1 MPRRQH
7 VGMNPVASIRKS
19 PWPFAVGMLAG
30 LLVLVLGSV
39 GLTRSQQLLTSGQP
53 AFDTLVHWHD
63 VSHDWLLVADGH
75 ADQLIVYSAVDGRPL
90 GRLHIQRGLRDIDAM
105 ARRDGRLFVIDDDGR
120 QSELKL
126 PQLQLAA
133 ASIP

>member
-30 LLVLVLGSV
+30 LVVLVLSSV
-39 GLTRSQQLLTSGQP
+39 DLSRSQQLSTSGQP
-53 AFDTLVHWHD
+53 AFDTLVRWHD

-75 ADQLIVYSAVDGRPL
+75 ADQLSVYSAVDGRPL
-90 GRLHIQRGLRDIDAM
+90 GRLHIEHGLRDIDAL
-105 ARRDGRLFVIDDDGR
+105 AQRDGRLFVVDDDGR
-120 QSELKL
+120 LSELKL
-126 PQLQLAA
+126 PQLQLVA
-133 ASIP
+133 ASVP

>member
-19 PWPFAVGMLAG
+19 PWPLAFGMLAG

-39 GLTRSQQLLTSGQP
+39 CMTRSQQLSTSGQP
-53 AFDTLVHWHD
+53 AFNTVVHWHD
-63 VSHDWLLVADGH
+63 VSHDWLLVADGP
-75 ADQLIVYSAVDGRPL
+75 ADRLSVYSAVDGRPL
-90 GRLHIQRGLRDIDAM
+90 GQLHVQRGLRDVDAM
-105 ARRDGRLFVIDDDGR
+105 AQRDGRLFVIDDDGR
-120 QSELKL
+120 QSELEL

>member
-1 MPRRQH
+1 MPQRQH
-7 VGMNPVASIRKS
+7 VGMNPAVSIRKS
-19 PWPFAVGMLAG
+19 PWPLAVGMLAG

-53 AFDTLVHWHD
+53 TFDTLVHWHD

-75 ADQLIVYSAVDGRPL
+75 ADQLSVYSAVDGRPL
-90 GRLHIQRGLRDIDAM
+90 GSLHIQPGLRDIDAL
-105 ARRDGRLFVIDDDGR
+105 AQRDGRLFVVDDDGR
-120 QSELKL
+120 LSELKL